1 MIMMIRIIKMMM
13 IMIVMMITLMT
24 NISAPGAQ
32 WQQQP
37 TSTNSRSKYFQI
49 PIVYDGSLDFL
60 GIASFYGNFPDF
72 VGSSPFLIFKSQL
85 SMIIH
90 NFNFKKFSCAGS
102 SSCNGPWGLEWGS
115 WPWGRDT

>member
-1 MIMMIRIIKMMM
+1 
-13 IMIVMMITLMT
+13 MT

-37 TSTNSRSKYFQI
+37 TSTNNRSKYFQI

-60 GIASFYGNFPDF
+60 GIAPFYGNFPDF
-72 VGSSPFLIFKSQL
+72 VGRSPLLNFKSQL

-90 NFNFKKFSCAGS
+90 NFLRSSRAQAAAAAMDPGGLNGGAGLGGGIPES
-102 SSCNGPWGLEWGS
+102 TRYPWMSITGRSVS
-115 WPWGRDT
+115 WD

>member
-1 MIMMIRIIKMMM
+1 MIMIRIIKILMMMM
-13 IMIVMMITLMT
+13 IMMITIKIMMLMMITLMT

-60 GIASFYGNFPDF
+60 GIAPFYGHFQDSVGVLLFKLSNPNF
-72 VGSSPFLIFKSQL
+72 
-85 SMIIH
+85 
-90 NFNFKKFSCAGS
+90 
-102 SSCNGPWGLEWGS
+102 
-115 WPWGRDT
+115 R